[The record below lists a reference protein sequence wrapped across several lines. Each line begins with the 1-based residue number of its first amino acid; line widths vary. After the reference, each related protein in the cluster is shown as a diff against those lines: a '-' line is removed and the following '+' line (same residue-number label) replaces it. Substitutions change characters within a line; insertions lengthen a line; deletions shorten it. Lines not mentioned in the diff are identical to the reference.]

1 MLIFNSC
8 NQDRNWIWPKLLAVT
23 INVEFIKRN
32 LSVFDKSTC
41 QVRIPKTKLLYILCP

>member
-8 NQDRNWIWPKLLAVT
+8 NQDRNWIWPKLVALT

-32 LSVFDKSTC
+32 LSAFDKRTC
-41 QVRIPKTKLLYILCP
+41 QS